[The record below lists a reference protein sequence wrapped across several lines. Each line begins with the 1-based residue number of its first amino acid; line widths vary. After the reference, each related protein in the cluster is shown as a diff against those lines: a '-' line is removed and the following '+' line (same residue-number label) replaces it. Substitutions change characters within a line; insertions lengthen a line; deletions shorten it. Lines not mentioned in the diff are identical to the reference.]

1 MAVTQIVGPRIA
13 PYWADPVEWTSTR
26 AYEPFTFVTYQG
38 DSYCSRQDTPIGID
52 ITNDDYWVKVSD
64 YNAQAVAL
72 QREMTNTIEAAESSM
87 TNTIQ
92 AAENKMTS
100 TINDAKEDFNE
111 SINVFNQYLPFDI
124 EPKDGS
130 SKGVTSD
137 GINDAIGTVD
147 SKIDSVNNKVDT
159 IYPLDTI
166 PTDGSIKGITSGG
179 VYSSLY
185 NCEKIYSTVEELKK
199 ATTYDGE
206 IVATMSYYANDNGG
220 AIYNISDT
228 QNGLLNLTSIKLDNG
243 LFANM
248 HVSPYMHAE
257 SIGCKSND
265 TTFDNSTI
273 LNEFW
278 QQYKNHGLIFDSGDY
293 YFANTLS
300 TNGPMYFNVNTY
312 LHLNSENI
320 IDVAVKINPDLTLGD
335 LAIPSSMYDEY
346 MCRIKCDR
354 KANTGIE
361 VYTGDSDKFT
371 LVVCNAIKIG
381 VHTRPTKVAS
391 KFDVGCFYMIDVVT
405 DRSGAATEIG
415 VQCGSYDCVF
425 TKISTVNCMTGVVIN
440 GSNNEFQMIH
450 PWQSTSDFW
459 SGSVCVNAQSGFNK
473 IETLRND
480 TLETSVAMSQTVA
493 TSLIINN
500 LIVLMND
507 RIVAESMLQS
517 YMLTDFDD
525 ASDYVIKNS
534 QLYIKNYY
542 NAADIPIL
550 KIGSTGKL
558 PFRCEINLADYKNSK
573 WDYDLN
579 YMPAGTF
586 LIDLS
591 HSIAHKPTKFTSGF
605 GTITCFKTGST
616 GSQIITR
623 GPSGYVGENYLNYPT
638 SDTWNTNAP
647 TPLTVRY
654 YDAYSSA
661 SMWFYLAAYGQSGLS
676 NS

>member
-1 MAVTQIVGPRIA
+1 MSVREYVGARYVPIIVG
-13 PYWADPVEWTSTR
+13 EWDKTQT
-26 AYEPFTFVTYQG
+26 YEPLMVVTYQG
-38 DSYCSRQDTPIGID
+38 ASYTSRQYVPAGIE
-52 ITNDDYWVKVSD
+52 ITNEKFWALTGN
-64 YNAQAVAL
+64 YNAQVEQYRKEVADYKTL
-72 QREMTNTIEAAESSM
+72 ADTTEEHLATIYPLD
-87 TNTIQ
+87 TTP
-92 AAENKMTS
+92 T
-100 TINDAKEDFNE
+100 
-111 SINVFNQYLPFDI
+111 
-124 EPKDGS
+124 DGS
-130 SKGVTSD
+130 TKGVTSD

-159 IYPLDTI
+159 IYPLDTA

-199 ATTYDGE
+199 AKAHAGE

-257 SIGCKSND
+257 SIGCKSNVA
-265 TTFDNSTI
+265 TFDNSTI

-300 TNGPMYFNVNTY
+300 TNGPMYFNVNTH

-335 LAIPSSMYDEY
+335 LATSANSMYDES
-346 MCRIKCDR
+346 MCKIKCDR

-361 VYTGDSDKFT
+361 VYTGNSNTFT
-371 LVVCNAIKIG
+371 FVVYNAIKIG
-381 VHTRPTKVAS
+381 VHTRPTTVKS
-391 KFDVGCFYMIDVVT
+391 KFDVGCYYNVAVIT

-415 VQCGSYDCVF
+415 VQCNSSDCIF
-425 TKISTVNCMTGVVIN
+425 TNISPVNCMTGVVIN
-440 GSNNEFQMIH
+440 GSDNIFQMIH
-450 PWQSTSDFW
+450 PWLSTSNFW

-473 IETLRND
+473 IETLCND
-480 TLETSVAMSQTVA
+480 TMETSVAMSQTVV
-493 TSLIINN
+493 TSLIIND
-500 LIVLMND
+500 LLVLMNTN
-507 RIVAESMLQS
+507 IVAESMLTS

-525 ASDYVIKNS
+525 ASDDVIKSS
-534 QLYIKNYY
+534 QLYIKKYY
-542 NAADIPIL
+542 NYANVPIL

-558 PFRCEINLADYKNSK
+558 PFRCEINLADYKNSL

-579 YMPAGTF
+579 YLPAGTF
-586 LIDLS
+586 LINLS
-591 HSIAHKPTKFTSGF
+591 HSIAHKPTNFTAGR
-605 GTITCFKTGST
+605 GTITCFKTGYT
-616 GSQIITR
+616 ATQIITR
-623 GPSGYVGENYLNYPT
+623 GPSDYVGENHLDYPT
-638 SDTWNTNAP
+638 SDKWTTAP
-647 TPLTVRY
+647 IPLTVRY
-654 YDAYSSA
+654 YDPYAPS
-661 SMWFYLAAYGQSGLS
+661 SMWYYLAAYGQSGLS

>member
-38 DSYCSRQDTPIGID
+38 DSYCSRQDTPIVID

-92 AAENKMTS
+92 AAENTMTS
-100 TINDAKEDFNE
+100 TINEAKEDFNE

-199 ATTYDGE
+199 ATTYAGE

-228 QNGLLNLTSIKLDNG
+228 QNGLLNITSIKLDNG

-335 LAIPSSMYDEY
+335 LATPTSSLYDES
-346 MCRIKCDR
+346 MCKIKCDR

-361 VYTGDSDKFT
+361 VYTGNSNTFT
-371 LVVCNAIKIG
+371 LVVYNAIKIG

-391 KFDVGCFYMIDVVT
+391 KFDVGCYYNVAVIADK
-405 DRSGAATEIG
+405 SAATEIG
-415 VQCGSYDCVF
+415 ILCNSSDCNFIQATAVNAMLGLDITGSDNIFQQYHPW
-425 TKISTVNCMTGVVIN
+425 IST
-440 GSNNEFQMIH
+440 SA
-450 PWQSTSDFW
+450 FW
-459 SGSVCVNAQSGFNK
+459 TGSVCVKQEAGTNIFNNF
-473 IETLRND
+473 IND
-480 TLETSVAMSQTVA
+480 TMETTLLLSDTVA
-493 TSLIINN
+493 CTMQIDNLNIVMNTS
-500 LIVLMND
+500 IVSD
-507 RIVAESMLQS
+507 TSS
-517 YMLTDFDD
+517 YKLTDFENANDTVL
-525 ASDYVIKNS
+525 ASSVLSIA
-534 QLYIKNYY
+534 NYL
-542 NAADIPIL
+542 DIAGVVTPL
-550 KIGSTGKL
+550 SIGTTGKL
-558 PFRCEINLADYKNSK
+558 PFRTEINCLNAASK
-573 WDYDLN
+573 IWDYDLN
-579 YMPAGTF
+579 YAPQGSF
-586 LIDLS
+586 LINYS
-591 HSIAHKPTKFTSGF
+591 HDIPHKPTNYTSGI
-605 GTITCFKTGST
+605 GILTCFKSGYAST
-616 GSQIITR
+616 QILSR
-623 GPSGYVGENYLNYPT
+623 GPNDYIGENHLDYPT
-638 SDTWNTNAP
+638 NDKWTTAP
-647 TPLTVRY
+647 KTLCVRFY
-654 YDAYSSA
+654 QHKTIA
-661 SMWFYLAAYGQSGLS
+661 STWFYLAAYGQSALS